1 MFNNALKKRLSSA
14 EASLHEAQSIID
26 SVITTVPLIQ
36 FTPDGIILDA
46 NDLFLSV
53 AGYSKEEVVGQH
65 HKVMCKENYV
75 KSKEYSNFWLDL
87 KKGNANKGTFERV
100 NKAGDN
106 IWLEASYIPISQDG
120 KIVKVVKLAADVT
133 QEKNE
138 ALAKEAILTAL
149 NHSQAII
156 EFNPDGTI
164 ITANKNFTQ
173 TVGYELAEIVGKHH
187 KMFCTAEFYQENP
200 TFWEDLAVG
209 GIKKG
214 QFLRKN
220 ATGQDIWLEA
230 TYNPIF
236 NSNHKIVKVIKFA
249 SDITSN
255 VALQKAVRNASDI
268 AYKTSMETVN
278 TAQEASTLL
287 QSSVQISSDI
297 SLSAEKT
304 SAKVLSL
311 NDQSENIAAIVS
323 TIQGIADQTNLLA
336 LNAAI
341 EAARAGEQGRGF
353 AVVADEVRLLA
364 SRTTNST
371 DEIAQVVADN
381 RKVTSDVQNG
391 MDEVSQL
398 LEKSK
403 LQVTKAYNVVQNI
416 QVGAKHVSE
425 TVAELKS

>member
-26 SVITTVPLIQ
+26 SVVATVPLIQ

-65 HKVMCKENYV
+65 HKVMCKEDYV
-75 KSKEYSNFWLDL
+75 KTKEYSNFWLDL

-100 NKAGDN
+100 NKTGDN

-173 TVGYELAEIVGKHH
+173 TIGYELAEIVGKHH

-236 NSNHKIVKVIKFA
+236 NSNHEIVKVIKFA

-255 VALQKAVRNASDI
+255 VTLQNAVKNASDI
-268 AYKTSMETVN
+268 AYKTSIETVN

-297 SLSAEKT
+297 SVSAQNT

-371 DEIAQVVADN
+371 DEIAQVVANN

-398 LEKSK
+398 LDKSK
-403 LQVTKAYNVVQNI
+403 LQVTEAYNVVQNI

>member
-1 MFNNALKKRLSSA
+1 MFNNDLKKRLSSA

-26 SVITTVPLIQ
+26 SVKATVPLIQ

-65 HKVMCKENYV
+65 HKVMCKESYV
-75 KSKEYSNFWLDL
+75 KSKEYSNFWQDL

-100 NKAGDN
+100 NKYGDN

-220 ATGQDIWLEA
+220 AAGQDIWLEA

-278 TAQEASTLL
+278 TAQEASQLL

-297 SLSAEKT
+297 SVSAQNT
-304 SAKVLSL
+304 AAKVLSL

-353 AVVADEVRLLA
+353 AVVADEVRQLA

-381 RKVTSDVQNG
+381 RRVTSDVQSG

-403 LQVTKAYNVVQNI
+403 LQVTEAYNVVQNI